1 MIVDVQDRNIFI
13 NQDLTL
19 YVFQQ
24 CSCQTNE
31 RVYCAAGVRCIWRS
45 VLFKGPSV
53 CKCAERG
60 GYQGKKSTEEIQY
73 FTLYKKEIT
82 SFACAVHN
90 GNVFQIS

>member
-60 GYQGKKSTEEIQY
+60 GYQGKKALKKFNILH
-73 FTLYKKEIT
+73 FTKKKSPVLHVQCTMEM
-82 SFACAVHN
+82 F
-90 GNVFQIS
+90 FK